1 MTPKQLAEDE
11 ESPGEGLPPTLLAI
25 LRDQS
30 VIVPQD
36 GAVWARLA
44 QWNNAPCNTA
54 SAEIA
59 PTTIPPCFGCWTPQA
74 MARQAVRQGQDPEDA
89 ANKIAAR
96 VEQLRRPSP
105 TTQPPSSESG
115 NNDPRP

>member
-59 PTTIPPCFGCWTPQA
+59 PTTIPPCFGCWTPQGCA
-74 MARQAVRQGQDPEDA
+74 PGFCAGPKPHD
-89 ANKIAAR
+89 
-96 VEQLRRPSP
+96 
-105 TTQPPSSESG
+105 
-115 NNDPRP
+115 